1 MSAKLIRANKEMGE
15 TVMTKK
21 TDWQIKQD
29 KINSERKKGLKAL
42 SSEQREA
49 IKLAHQS
56 LVTVLGNIQDM
67 EDIYLSDIREMNGAM
82 WKIRHEFNLSNE
94 DYYE

>member
-29 KINSERKKGLKAL
+29 KINSERKKGLKAMTKD
-42 SSEQREA
+42 QRESVQKAWKA
-49 IKLAHQS
+49 IES
-56 LVTVLGNIQDM
+56 VLTSIREV
-67 EDIYLSDIREMNGAM
+67 EDVYLSDIRELDKAYWDLN
-82 WKIRHEFNLSNE
+82 HEFKLNE
-94 DYYE
+94 EQ

>member
-29 KINSERKKGLKAL
+29 KINSERKKGLKAMTKDQKESVQKAWKAIESVL
-42 SSEQREA
+42 TSIRE
-49 IKLAHQS
+49 
-56 LVTVLGNIQDM
+56 V
-67 EDIYLSDIREMNGAM
+67 EDVYLSDIRELDKAYWDLN
-82 WKIRHEFNLSNE
+82 HEFKLNE
-94 DYYE
+94 EQ

>member
-29 KINSERKKGLKAL
+29 KINSERKKGLKAMTKDQKESVQKAWKAIESVL
-42 SSEQREA
+42 TSIRE
-49 IKLAHQS
+49 
-56 LVTVLGNIQDM
+56 V
-67 EDIYLSDIREMNGAM
+67 EDVYLSDIRELDKAYWDLN
-82 WKIRHEFNLSNE
+82 HEFKLNQE
-94 DYYE
+94 Q